1 MENRLKTVRRLAQS
15 VTRSLLGLAMVALL
29 SACVTV
35 NIYFPAAA
43 AQKLADQVVEQ
54 VYRAAEK
61 GKVEVHE
68 KGTAPA
74 APATP
79 SASGR
84 SAAAPAPSAWL
95 RPSPAAPWWERG
107 AGALANT
114 VFTSFSGTARAAA
127 DLNASSPGVV
137 AARAELESLAAQMQ
151 PYFVSGAVGY
161 TNAGL
166 VAVHDADAVSLA
178 QRAALP
184 GLVASYNRALENLYQ
199 QIADANGHPEWKA
212 QIQETFAQAWIR
224 KAPPGYWYQTAGG
237 AWQRK

>member
-1 MENRLKTVRRLAQS
+1 VENRRQTMRLLA
-15 VTRSLLGLAMVALL
+15 RSTLGLAMVLLL

-61 GKVEVHE
+61 GKVDVQE
-68 KGTAPA
+68 KGA
-74 APATP
+74 APTGASPSSP
-79 SASGR
+79 SAEGR
-84 SAAAPAPSAWL
+84 SSAAPAPSAWV
-95 RPSPAAPWWERG
+95 RPRGVSPWWERR
-107 AGALANT
+107 AGALANA
-114 VFTSFSGTARAAA
+114 VFRAVSGRAQAAA
-127 DLNASSPGVV
+127 NLDASSPGVV
-137 AARAELESLAAQMQ
+137 AARAEVESLAAQMQ

-161 TNAGL
+161 TNTGL
-166 VAVHDADAVSLA
+166 VAVRDADAVSLA

-184 GLVASYNRALENLYQ
+184 GLVRSYNRALENLYQ

-224 KAPPGYWYQTAGG
+224 KAPSGYWYQTAGG
-237 AWQRK
+237 SWQRK

>member
-1 MENRLKTVRRLAQS
+1 VETRLETMRRL
-15 VTRSLLGLAMVALL
+15 VRSMLGLAMVALL

-61 GKVEVHE
+61 GKVDVHE
-68 KGTAPA
+68 KGTAPTDA
-74 APATP
+74 SP
-79 SASGR
+79 SSPGARGQS
-84 SAAAPAPSAWL
+84 SAALAPSAWV
-95 RPSPAAPWWERG
+95 RPRASSPWWERS
-107 AGALANT
+107 AGAVANT
-114 VFTSFSGTARAAA
+114 VFTTVSGTAEAAA

-161 TNAGL
+161 TSAGL

-184 GLVASYNRALENLYQ
+184 SLVSSYNRALDNLYQ

-237 AWQRK
+237 SWQRK